1 MLTAGRRRLHYL
13 ARNRPAAVA
22 SASWRHI
29 DKPKEHAM
37 TLARPTPFLRWALL
51 ADAIATGGTGLLMTL
66 AAGALAPLLQ
76 LPEPLLFYAGLPLI
90 PYAIFVGWLA
100 RRDVMPR
107 FAVWAV
113 IVLNVL
119 WAADCALL
127 AFSGWVA
134 PTALGY
140 AFILMQVVVV
150 AAFAELQYVGLRRST
165 ISA

>member
-1 MLTAGRRRLHYL
+1 
-13 ARNRPAAVA
+13 
-22 SASWRHI
+22 
-29 DKPKEHAM
+29 M

-51 ADAIATGGTGLLMTL
+51 ADAIATGGTGLLMTF

-76 LPEPLLFYAGLPLI
+76 LPEALLFYAGLPLI
-90 PYAIFVGWLA
+90 PYAAFVGWLA
-100 RRDVMPR
+100 RRDAMPR

-165 ISA
+165 VTA